1 MPTEITVVNLF
12 AGLLATFVAAAPVA
26 AQQTRMTELT
36 PAQSTA
42 ATELLLEA
50 LKARQAA
57 VIHSNLA
64 DNVRSSIDVATIQK
78 RLDSRKPILST
89 KVVGVTPGYRT
100 TTVDAVVTTAE
111 GEKAILLMLDD
122 EGKLL
127 AWKWA
132 GQIDGLEA
140 TALDFVKDLAAARW
154 VVARSKLS
162 LDMQGELA
170 PGDLERK
177 WTKLQKV
184 SGGFRQVKDAVIANE
199 GGQQQLVL
207 VAVEFANTT
216 SNLFV
221 IFDASGRIINVDI
234 SQEFV

>member
-1 MPTEITVVNLF
+1 MNLL
-12 AGLLATFVAAAPVA
+12 AGLLATIVAAAPVA
-26 AQQTRMTELT
+26 AQQTNKTELT

-50 LKARQAA
+50 LKERQAA

-64 DNVRSSIDVATIQK
+64 ESVRSSIDVATIQK
-78 RLDSRKPILST
+78 RLDSRKAILST
-89 KVVGVTPGYRT
+89 KVIGVTPGYRT
-100 TTVDAVVTTAE
+100 TTVDAVVTTAD

-122 EGKLL
+122 DGKLL

-132 GQIDGLEA
+132 GQIEGLEA
-140 TALDFVKDLAAARW
+140 TALDFVKDLAAGRW

-162 LDMQGELA
+162 LDMQSELA

-184 SGGFRQVKDAVIANE
+184 SGGFRQVKDAVIANQ
-199 GGQQQLVL
+199 GGEQQLVL
-207 VAVEFANTT
+207 VAVEFMNTT

-221 IFDASGRIINVDI
+221 IFDGSGRIINVDI
-234 SQEFV
+234 SEEFV

>member
-1 MPTEITVVNLF
+1 VNLL
-12 AGLLATFVAAAPVA
+12 AGLLATLVAATPVA
-26 AQQTRMTELT
+26 AQQTKKTELT

-50 LKARQAA
+50 LKERQAA
-57 VIHSNLA
+57 VIHSSLA
-64 DNVRSSIDVATIQK
+64 DSVRSSIDVATIQK
-78 RLDSRKPILST
+78 RLNSRKPILST
-89 KVVGVTPGYRT
+89 KVIGVNPGYRT
-100 TTVDAVVTTAE
+100 TTVDAVVTTAD

-122 EGKLL
+122 DGKLL

-140 TALDFVKDLAAARW
+140 TALDFVKDLAAGRW

-162 LDMQGELA
+162 LDMQSELA
-170 PGDLERK
+170 PRDLERK

-199 GGQQQLVL
+199 GGEQQLVL
-207 VAVEFANTT
+207 VAVEFVNTT

-221 IFDASGRIINVDI
+221 IFDASGRIVNVDI

>member
-1 MPTEITVVNLF
+1 MNLL
-12 AGLLATFVAAAPVA
+12 AGLLATLVAAAPVA
-26 AQQTRMTELT
+26 AQQTKTTELT

-42 ATELLLEA
+42 ASELLLEA
-50 LKARQAA
+50 LKERQAA
-57 VIHSNLA
+57 VILSNLA
-64 DNVRSSIDVATIQK
+64 DDVRSSIDVATIQK
-78 RLDSRKPILST
+78 RLDSRKTILST
-89 KVVGVTPGYRT
+89 KVIGVNPGYRT
-100 TTVDAVVTTAE
+100 TTVYAVVTTAD

-122 EGKLL
+122 DGKLL

-132 GQIDGLEA
+132 GQIDCLEA
-140 TALDFVKDLAAARW
+140 TALNFVKDLAACRW

-162 LDMQGELA
+162 LDMQSELA

-207 VAVEFANTT
+207 VAVEFVNTT

>member
-1 MPTEITVVNLF
+1 MNLL
-12 AGLLATFVAAAPVA
+12 AGLLATIVAAAPVA
-26 AQQTRMTELT
+26 AQQTNKTELT

-50 LKARQAA
+50 LKERQAA

-64 DNVRSSIDVATIQK
+64 ESVRSSIDVATIQK
-78 RLDSRKPILST
+78 RLDSRKAILST
-89 KVVGVTPGYRT
+89 KVIGVTPGYRT
-100 TTVDAVVTTAE
+100 TTVDAVVSTAD
-111 GEKAILLMLDD
+111 GEKPILLMLDD
-122 EGKLL
+122 DGKLL

-132 GQIDGLEA
+132 GQIEGLEA
-140 TALDFVKDLAAARW
+140 TALDFVRDLAAGRW

-162 LDMQGELA
+162 LDMQSELA

-184 SGGFRQVKDAVIANE
+184 SGGFRQVKDAVIANQ
-199 GGQQQLVL
+199 GGEQQLVL
-207 VAVEFANTT
+207 VAVEFVNTS

-221 IFDASGRIINVDI
+221 IFDGSGRIINVDI
-234 SQEFV
+234 FEEFV

>member
-140 TALDFVKDLAAARW
+140 TALDFVKDLAAGRW

>member
-1 MPTEITVVNLF
+1 MNLL
-12 AGLLATFVAAAPVA
+12 AGLLATLVAATPVA
-26 AQQTRMTELT
+26 AQQTKKTELT

-50 LKARQAA
+50 LKERQAA
-57 VIHSNLA
+57 VIHSSLA
-64 DNVRSSIDVATIQK
+64 DSVRSSIDVANIQK
-78 RLDSRKPILST
+78 RLNSRKPILST
-89 KVVGVTPGYRT
+89 KVIGVNPGYRT
-100 TTVDAVVTTAE
+100 TTVDAVVTTAD

-122 EGKLL
+122 DGKLL

-140 TALDFVKDLAAARW
+140 TALDFVKDLAAGRW

-162 LDMQGELA
+162 LDMQSELA

-199 GGQQQLVL
+199 GGEQQLVL
-207 VAVEFANTT
+207 VAVEFVNTT

-221 IFDASGRIINVDI
+221 IFDASGRIVNVDI

>member
-1 MPTEITVVNLF
+1 MF
-12 AGLLATFVAAAPVA
+12 
-26 AQQTRMTELT
+26 
-36 PAQSTA
+36 
-42 ATELLLEA
+42 
-50 LKARQAA
+50 
-57 VIHSNLA
+57 HSSLA
-64 DNVRSSIDVATIQK
+64 DSVRSSIDVATIQK
-78 RLDSRKPILST
+78 RLNSRKPILST
-89 KVVGVTPGYRT
+89 KVIGVNPGYRT
-100 TTVDAVVTTAE
+100 TTVDAVVTTAD

-122 EGKLL
+122 DGKLL

-140 TALDFVKDLAAARW
+140 TALDFVKDLAAGRW

-162 LDMQGELA
+162 LDMQSELA

-177 WTKLQKV
+177 WSKLQKV
-184 SGGFRQVKDAVIANE
+184 SGGFRQIKDAVIANE
-199 GGQQQLVL
+199 GGEQQLVL
-207 VAVEFANTT
+207 VAVEFVNTT

>member
-1 MPTEITVVNLF
+1 MNLL
-12 AGLLATFVAAAPVA
+12 AGLLATIVAAAPVA
-26 AQQTRMTELT
+26 AQQTNKTELT

-50 LKARQAA
+50 LKERQAA

-64 DNVRSSIDVATIQK
+64 ESVRSSIDVATIQK
-78 RLDSRKPILST
+78 RLDSRKAILST
-89 KVVGVTPGYRT
+89 KVIGVTPGYRT
-100 TTVDAVVTTAE
+100 TTVDAVVSTAD
-111 GEKAILLMLDD
+111 GEKPILLMLDD
-122 EGKLL
+122 DGKLL

-132 GQIDGLEA
+132 GQIEGLEA
-140 TALDFVKDLAAARW
+140 TALDFVKDLAAGRW

-162 LDMQGELA
+162 LDMQSELA

-177 WTKLQKV
+177 WSKLQKV
-184 SGGFRQVKDAVIANE
+184 SGGFRRIKDAVIANE
-199 GGQQQLVL
+199 GGEQQLVL
-207 VAVEFANTT
+207 VAVEFVNTT

-234 SQEFV
+234 SQDFV

>member
-1 MPTEITVVNLF
+1 MNLL
-12 AGLLATFVAAAPVA
+12 AGLLATIVAAAPVA
-26 AQQTRMTELT
+26 AQQTNKTELT

-50 LKARQAA
+50 LKERQAA

-64 DNVRSSIDVATIQK
+64 ESVRSSIDVATIQK
-78 RLDSRKPILST
+78 RLARRKSVRST
-89 KVVGVTPGYRT
+89 KVIGVTPGYRT
-100 TTVDAVVTTAE
+100 TTVDAVVSTAD
-111 GEKAILLMLDD
+111 GEKPILLMLDD
-122 EGKLL
+122 DGKLL

-132 GQIDGLEA
+132 GQIEGLEA
-140 TALDFVKDLAAARW
+140 TALDFVKDLAAGRW

-162 LDMQGELA
+162 LDMQSELA

-184 SGGFRQVKDAVIANE
+184 SGGFRQVKDAVIANQ
-199 GGQQQLVL
+199 GGEQQLVL
-207 VAVEFANTT
+207 VAVEFVNTT

-221 IFDASGRIINVDI
+221 IFDGSGRIINVDI
-234 SQEFV
+234 SEEFV

>member
-1 MPTEITVVNLF
+1 VNLL
-12 AGLLATFVAAAPVA
+12 AGLLATLVAATPVA
-26 AQQTRMTELT
+26 AQQTKKTELT

-50 LKARQAA
+50 LKERQAA
-57 VIHSNLA
+57 VIHSSLA
-64 DNVRSSIDVATIQK
+64 DSVRSSIDVANIQK
-78 RLDSRKPILST
+78 RLNSRKPILST
-89 KVVGVTPGYRT
+89 KVIGVNPGYRT
-100 TTVDAVVTTAE
+100 TTVDAVVTTAD

-122 EGKLL
+122 DGKLL

-140 TALDFVKDLAAARW
+140 TALDFVKDLAAGRW

-162 LDMQGELA
+162 LDMQSELA

-199 GGQQQLVL
+199 GGEQQLVL
-207 VAVEFANTT
+207 VAVEFVNTT

-221 IFDASGRIINVDI
+221 IFDASGRIVNVDI

>member
-1 MPTEITVVNLF
+1 MNLL
-12 AGLLATFVAAAPVA
+12 AGLLATLVAATPVA
-26 AQQTRMTELT
+26 AQQTKKTELT

-50 LKARQAA
+50 LKERQAA
-57 VIHSNLA
+57 VIHSSLA
-64 DNVRSSIDVATIQK
+64 DSVRSSIDVATIQK
-78 RLDSRKPILST
+78 RLNSRKPILST
-89 KVVGVTPGYRT
+89 KVIGVNPGYRT
-100 TTVDAVVTTAE
+100 TTVDAVVTTAD

-122 EGKLL
+122 DGKLL

-140 TALDFVKDLAAARW
+140 TALDFVKDLAAGRW

-162 LDMQGELA
+162 LDMQSELA
-170 PGDLERK
+170 PRDLERK

-199 GGQQQLVL
+199 GGEQQLVL
-207 VAVEFANTT
+207 VAVEFVNTT

-221 IFDASGRIINVDI
+221 IFDASGRIVNVDI

>member
-1 MPTEITVVNLF
+1 VNLL
-12 AGLLATFVAAAPVA
+12 AGLLATIVAAAPVA
-26 AQQTRMTELT
+26 AQQTNKTELT

-50 LKARQAA
+50 LKERQAA

-64 DNVRSSIDVATIQK
+64 ESVRSSIDVATIQK
-78 RLDSRKPILST
+78 RLDSRKAILST
-89 KVVGVTPGYRT
+89 KVIGVTPGYRT
-100 TTVDAVVTTAE
+100 TTVDAVVSTAD
-111 GEKAILLMLDD
+111 GEKPILLMLDD
-122 EGKLL
+122 DGKLL

-140 TALDFVKDLAAARW
+140 TALDFVKDLAAGRW

-162 LDMQGELA
+162 LDMQSELA

-184 SGGFRQVKDAVIANE
+184 SGGFRQVKDAVIANQ
-199 GGQQQLVL
+199 GGEQQLVL
-207 VAVEFANTT
+207 VAVEFMNTT

-221 IFDASGRIINVDI
+221 IFDGSGRIINVDI
-234 SQEFV
+234 SEEFV

>member
-1 MPTEITVVNLF
+1 VNLL
-12 AGLLATFVAAAPVA
+12 AGLLATIVAAAPVA
-26 AQQTRMTELT
+26 AQQTNKTELT

-50 LKARQAA
+50 LKERQAA

-64 DNVRSSIDVATIQK
+64 ESVRSSIDVATIQK
-78 RLDSRKPILST
+78 RLDSRKAILST
-89 KVVGVTPGYRT
+89 KVIGVTPGYRT
-100 TTVDAVVTTAE
+100 TTVDAVVSTAD
-111 GEKAILLMLDD
+111 GEKPILLMLDD
-122 EGKLL
+122 DGKLL

-132 GQIDGLEA
+132 GQIEGLEA
-140 TALDFVKDLAAARW
+140 TALDFVKDLAAGRW

-162 LDMQGELA
+162 LDMQSELA

-184 SGGFRQVKDAVIANE
+184 SGGFRQVKDAVIANQ
-199 GGQQQLVL
+199 GGEQQLVL
-207 VAVEFANTT
+207 VAVEFMNTT

-221 IFDASGRIINVDI
+221 IFDGSGRIINVDI
-234 SQEFV
+234 SEEFV